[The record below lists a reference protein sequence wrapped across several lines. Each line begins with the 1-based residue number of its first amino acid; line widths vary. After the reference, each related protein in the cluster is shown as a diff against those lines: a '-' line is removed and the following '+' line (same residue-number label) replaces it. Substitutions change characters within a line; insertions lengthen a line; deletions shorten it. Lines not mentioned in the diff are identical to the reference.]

1 MIALPHPI
9 VLAPFAGAMP
19 FGDMSSGSGSNET
32 FPFNAAGDKI
42 AIIFT
47 ALSTTPVDLLS
58 FYITATTTA
67 GTTGNWEA
75 TLENLTA
82 GDPSGAVTN
91 SATGTSTDTTTYV
104 TVSGMAGT
112 ASLTAGTDYA
122 VVLTAGSGW
131 DRNITVRIATGA
143 AGSLGYPV
151 VKTKDSAGAWTTTIN
166 NSLGWS
172 FGFADSGGTYMQI
185 PTLLGAYLQSSP
197 TFSSSTNPDER
208 GNRFSLG
215 IAARICGVHIM
226 LYPGS
231 SPGTAND
238 DIEVKLLSSHTGTP
252 VEEKTKVLEGEERGG
267 CMAQTVMFGSGFDAA
282 ASTVYAVTVEALGS
296 ETQTPIL
303 LTYNSSAEC
312 AGVMGSS
319 FYSTTRNDGGSCTDL
334 NTAIYGIF
342 PIISHFD
349 DGAGGGGG
357 GLAAN
362 PTRGFIA

>member
-1 MIALPHPI
+1 MVALPHPI
-9 VLAPFAGAMP
+9 VLSPFAGAMP
-19 FGDMSSGSGSNET
+19 FGDMTTSTGSNTT
-32 FPFNAAGDKI
+32 FAFNGAGDKL

-47 ALSTTPVDLLS
+47 ALSSTPPDALS

-67 GTTGNWEA
+67 GTTGNWEI
-75 TLENLTA
+75 TLENLTN
-82 GDPSGAVTN
+82 GEPSGAVTN
-91 SATGTSTDTTTYV
+91 SATGSGVDTSTYV
-104 TVSGMAGT
+104 TISGMAGT

-131 DRNITVRIATGA
+131 DRNLVVRVATGS
-143 AGSLGYPV
+143 AGALGFPV
-151 VKTKDSAGAWTTTIN
+151 VKTKDSAGAWATVID

-172 FGFADSGGTYMQI
+172 FGLADSGGTYMQI
-185 PTLLGAYLQSSP
+185 PTLLGAYNQSSP

-215 IAARICGVHIM
+215 IAARICGVHVM

-231 SPGTAND
+231 NPGSAND

-267 CMAQTVMFGSGFDAA
+267 CMAQSIMFGSGFDAA
-282 ASTVYAVTVEALGS
+282 ANTVYAVTVEALGS

-303 LTYNSSAEC
+303 LTYNSTAEC

-334 NTAIYGIF
+334 STAIYGVF
-342 PIISHFD
+342 PIISHID
-349 DGAGGGGG
+349 DGSGGGGG

-362 PTRGFIA
+362 PARGFIV